1 MKLKKKLNEKGSALQ
16 IVLVVFVVMTFALTS
31 CLLLLTA
38 MTSNSLKIEH
48 IMRQKNLEIMLVS
61 YYIDQIETNIL
72 LSDSYVHENTRIDS
86 SVDIISTYYEIIT
99 SIEFENCRYQFL
111 VHIDTSDYEVLK
123 IEYKED

>member
-31 CLLLLTA
+31 CLLLLTT

-72 LSDSYVHENTRIDS
+72 LSDSYVYEDTRIDS

-99 SIEFENCRYQFL
+99 SIEFDNCRYQFL